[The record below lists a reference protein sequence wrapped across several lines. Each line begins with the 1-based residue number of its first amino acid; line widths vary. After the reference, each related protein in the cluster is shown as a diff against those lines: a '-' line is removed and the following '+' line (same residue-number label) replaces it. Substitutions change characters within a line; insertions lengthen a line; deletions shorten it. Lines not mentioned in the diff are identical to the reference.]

1 MSTDHNPPRP
11 PHAAGDPVCGAAE
24 QETDAVLIGRV
35 QCGDERA
42 LGSLYD
48 RWADRVYSIALHLL
62 GDPDEAEEVVE
73 RTFSKVWQDARQF
86 DATRGNVEAWIV
98 VISRSHALS
107 RRRAELRRKRHDELR
122 TSYLENEGSVS
133 YSSPLHSAAEGQHR
147 ELVDDAMKRLPDEQ
161 QRVVRMAFFE
171 GLSQSEIAA
180 RLGIPL
186 GTVKTRVRL
195 AFAKLRDSLAGL
207 RERDR

>member
-1 MSTDHNPPRP
+1 MS
-11 PHAAGDPVCGAAE
+11 GAAE
-24 QETDAVLIGRV
+24 QEIDALLIGRI

-62 GDPDEAEEVVE
+62 RDREEAEVVVE
-73 RTFSKVWQDARQF
+73 RTFSKIWQDARQY
-86 DATRGNVEAWIV
+86 DPARGNVEAWIV

-122 TSYLENEGSVS
+122 TRYLENEGPTS
-133 YSSPLHSAAEGQHR
+133 YSSPLHSVAAGEHR
-147 ELVDDAMKRLPDEQ
+147 ELVNDALTRLPDEQ
-161 QRVVRMAFFE
+161 RRVVRMTFYE
-171 GLSQSEIAA
+171 GMSQSEIAT
-180 RLGIPL
+180 RLNVPL

-195 AFAKLRDSLAGL
+195 AFAKLRNSLAGL
-207 RERDR
+207 RERDL

>member
-1 MSTDHNPPRP
+1 MSTDHNPTGP
-11 PHAAGDPVCGAAE
+11 PHAEGTPACGAAE
-24 QETDAVLIGRV
+24 QDTDAVLIGRV

-86 DATRGNVEAWIV
+86 DPARGNLEAWIV
-98 VISRSHALS
+98 VIARSHALS

-122 TSYLENEGSVS
+122 TTYLENEGSVS
-133 YSSPLHSAAEGQHR
+133 YASPLHSAAAGEHR
-147 ELVDDAMKRLPDEQ
+147 ALVHDAMKRLPDEQ
-161 QRVVRMAFFE
+161 RRVVRMTFFE

-180 RLGIPL
+180 RLDVPL

-195 AFAKLRDSLAGL
+195 AFAKLRDSLSGL
-207 RERDR
+207 RERDL